1 MLPHYIHDGAFKAP
15 GQDFDRNDANFIF
28 PKTYNPINDYLYHLR
43 ILLIAQ
49 SPIYIL

>member
-28 PKTYNPINDYLYHLR
+28 PEAYNHLNYYSYHRR

-49 SPIYIL
+49 SPKIIL